1 MGRVT
6 HLSITISYFPG
17 TPWTHNVHPS
27 EGLKLISAFRG
38 SKAPW
43 VLQLEEQERITA
55 DLSET
60 TQARQQWREE
70 KSVNIP

>member
-1 MGRVT
+1 M
-6 HLSITISYFPG
+6 
-17 TPWTHNVHPS
+17 
-27 EGLKLISAFRG
+27 
-38 SKAPW
+38 
-43 VLQLEEQERITA
+43 EEQERITA